1 MTDKIETIV
10 MVEKALTVLD
20 LLRTSKEKMGVN
32 EIAKI
37 CDFTPS
43 TTHRILKT
51 LEKSGWVFQLSDD
64 RYIAG
69 EKLSFMLEKDNLY
82 LALKDVASIV
92 MQKYSQE
99 YSQAMNL
106 VIREGQ
112 DCYILHQSRTNRL
125 VDYVPPLHAK
135 MPFHASGGGK
145 ILLSELPENLTKQ
158 LLENSELTALT
169 PNTISDKSLLWEEIQ
184 KVAERGYAFDFKEST
199 DFACCIS
206 VPVRDRKGTIIA
218 ALSFSGIVNIDTKE
232 ELLKFFPILQE
243 ASKEISDQL
252 YRSWEF

>member
-1 MTDKIETIV
+1 MAEKIETIV

-20 LLRTSKEKMGVN
+20 LLRTRAEEIGVN

-82 LALKDVASIV
+82 LALKDVASII
-92 MQKYSQE
+92 MQNYSLK

-106 VIREGQ
+106 VIRDGK
-112 DCYILHQSRTNRL
+112 DCYILYQSRTNRL
-125 VDYVPPLHAK
+125 IDYVPPLHAK

-145 ILLSELPENLTKQ
+145 VLLSELPENMVQQ
-158 LLENSELTALT
+158 LLENSDLTPLTA
-169 PNTISDKSLLWEEIQ
+169 NTISNIDQLIEEI
-184 KVAERGYAFDFKEST
+184 KKTAARGYAMDYKEST
-199 DFACCIS
+199 DFACCLS
-206 VPVRDRKGTIIA
+206 VPVRDRKGTMIA
-218 ALSFSGIVNIDTKE
+218 ALSFSGIVNIQTHE
-232 ELLKFFPILQE
+232 ELLNYLPILQE
-243 ASKEISDQL
+243 ASREITEQL